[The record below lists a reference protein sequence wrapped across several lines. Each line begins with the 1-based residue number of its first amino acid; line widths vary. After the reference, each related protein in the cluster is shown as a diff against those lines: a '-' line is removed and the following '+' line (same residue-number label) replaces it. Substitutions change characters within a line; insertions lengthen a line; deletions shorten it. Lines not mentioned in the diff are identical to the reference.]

1 MRFYYKQRG
10 IIIFVVCLLFS
21 SKVLFAQV
29 LSDQK
34 SEVYSKLRDRRCS
47 TMPIDKCNCP
57 DAKEMK
63 AYIDAFIEAGV
74 NKEEIFYKVAKR
86 FSVGVIMDEKIKA
99 DIEKR
104 LVQEIGQ
111 KRPQIS
117 LEFDSFDLGKISKKQ
132 GNIKKNI
139 RLHNKGNTDLI
150 INSIRASCSCTIAAL
165 IVGKNKSPNFGSKGV
180 EPGWQMV
187 IGPKKSGELEI
198 VFDLNKFSTTG
209 VIMTRDVFITSN
221 DPIYPEVK
229 VTGKLVVIE

>member
-1 MRFYYKQRG
+1 MRLFFKVGRIILLVVYVVTFYK
-10 IIIFVVCLLFS
+10 IA
-21 SKVLFAQV
+21 FAQG

-34 SEVYSKLRDRRCS
+34 LEIYSKLHDRRCS
-47 TMPIDKCNCP
+47 TMPLDKCNCP

-63 AYIDAFIEAGV
+63 AYIDALIETGV
-74 NKEEIFYKVAKR
+74 NKKEIFYKVAKR
-86 FSVGVIMDEKIKA
+86 FSLGVIMDEKIKA

-117 LEFDSFDLGKISKKQ
+117 LELDSFDLGKISKKQ

-139 RLHNKGNTDLI
+139 RLHNKGNTGLV
-150 INSIRASCSCTIAAL
+150 INNISAACSCTTAAL
-165 IVGKNKSPNFGSKGV
+165 IVGKNKSLYFGNKGV

-198 VFDLNKFSTTG
+198 VFDLNKFPATG
-209 VIMTRDVFITSN
+209 VVMTRDVFITSN
-221 DPIYPEVK
+221 DPLYPEVK
-229 VTGKLVVIE
+229 VTGKLTVTE